1 LFGLFLFLGERTI
14 KGRMFELQEKLDELK
29 VSLEKEQQILF
40 SLKSIQNFLT
50 YFKKLNFY
58 KDEVEKLLINYF
70 RLMEE
75 NNCHIDKEK
84 STQLGIDYVM
94 KIGYY
99 YSGQL
104 GFKMKMNFSFAIFWG
119 LMLDSLFLVT
129 GFLRK
134 LYYLTIATILMI
146 LYWTYLKLFYER
158 NNKVFA
164 LRY

>member
-1 LFGLFLFLGERTI
+1 MI
-14 KGRMFELQEKLDELK
+14 KLQEKLDELK
-29 VSLEKEQQILF
+29 VSLEKEQQSLF
-40 SLKSIQNFLT
+40 SLNSIQKFLT

-75 NNCHIDKEK
+75 NNYHIDREK

-119 LMLDSLFLVT
+119 LIIDSLFLVT
-129 GFLRK
+129 GFLQK
-134 LYYLTIATILMI
+134 VYYLPIATILMI

-164 LRY
+164 VRY